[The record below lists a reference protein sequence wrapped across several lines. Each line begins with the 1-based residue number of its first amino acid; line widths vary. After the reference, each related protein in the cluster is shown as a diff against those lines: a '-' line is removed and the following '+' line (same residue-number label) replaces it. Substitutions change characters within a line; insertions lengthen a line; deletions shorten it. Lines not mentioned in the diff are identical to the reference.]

1 MKSVKILGLLVLI
14 VGYLPLATGV
24 GRAIQQSTIPQRPRQ
39 QSSEMKSESGAME
52 GHELSSGSVNVSPE
66 KQQLVGIR
74 TAVAEI
80 RPLVKKIRT
89 VGVVTYDE
97 TKVAQVFTKVEGW
110 IDKLYV
116 NYTGKLVEKEQ
127 PLFSLYSPDL
137 VATQDEYVLA
147 LQAKES
153 LASSSLQEIR
163 AGSTSLLEATRRR
176 LSLWDISDEQIAEL
190 QKTREPKRNL
200 TFYSPI
206 GGFVIKKEAVQGM
219 R

>member
-14 VGYLPLATGV
+14 VGV
-24 GRAIQQSTIPQRPRQ
+24 FAIGYWRGQSNTAVDHSPASSSQ

-52 GHELSSGSVNVSPE
+52 GHDMSSGSVNVSPE

-116 NYTGKLVEKEQ
+116 NYTGKLVEKGQ

-190 QKTREPKRNL
+190 QKSRRAPREILPFTRL
-200 TFYSPI
+200 
-206 GGFVIKKEAVQGM
+206 
-219 R
+219 

>member
-1 MKSVKILGLLVLI
+1 
-14 VGYLPLATGV
+14 
-24 GRAIQQSTIPQRPRQ
+24 
-39 QSSEMKSESGAME
+39 MKSESGAME
-52 GHELSSGSVNVSPE
+52 GHDMSSGSVNVSPE

-89 VGVVTYDE
+89 VGIVTYDE

-116 NYTGKLVEKEQ
+116 NYTGKLVEKGQ

-163 AGSTSLLEATRRR
+163 AGSASLLEATRRR

-190 QKTREPKRNL
+190 QKTRQAQEKSYLLLADKRL
-200 TFYSPI
+200 CDQEGS
-206 GGFVIKKEAVQGM
+206 GSRDAGDAG
-219 R
+219 

>member
-1 MKSVKILGLLVLI
+1 M
-14 VGYLPLATGV
+14 
-24 GRAIQQSTIPQRPRQ
+24 
-39 QSSEMKSESGAME
+39 
-52 GHELSSGSVNVSPE
+52 
-66 KQQLVGIR
+66 
-74 TAVAEI
+74 
-80 RPLVKKIRT
+80 
-89 VGVVTYDE
+89 
-97 TKVAQVFTKVEGW
+97 AQVFTKVEGW

-116 NYTGKLVEKEQ
+116 NYTGKLVEKGQ

-163 AGSTSLLEATRRR
+163 AGSTSLLEAARSR

-206 GGFVIKKEAVQGM
+206 GGFCDQEGSRSRDAGDAG
-219 R
+219 